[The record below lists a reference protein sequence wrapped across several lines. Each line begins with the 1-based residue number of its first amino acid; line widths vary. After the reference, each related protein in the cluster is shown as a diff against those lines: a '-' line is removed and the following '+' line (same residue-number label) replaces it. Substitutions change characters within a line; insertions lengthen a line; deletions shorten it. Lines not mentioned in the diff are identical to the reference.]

1 VKIHNT
7 KLIKEIFK
15 KVFNAITNLTFNC
28 FFSIKG
34 IKFFL
39 YDTLIKFVV

>member
-15 KVFNAITNLTFNC
+15 KVFNVVTNLTFNC
-28 FFSIKG
+28 FFIK
-34 IKFFL
+34 
-39 YDTLIKFVV
+39 